1 MVVFGLFE
9 KLRFSNERST
19 KLESLYREYKYLQ
32 EENGKMI
39 ANQQGFLN
47 FTMYMY
53 VSNNNNNF
61 IDPYT

>member
-39 ANQQGFLN
+39 AKQQGFLN

>member
-32 EENGKMI
+32 EATGKMI